1 MYNSRTAVV
10 KNVKV
15 KFYLYCDLY
24 FICVVILNLKSIFN
38 YDDEIL
44 CIVKEMFGS
53 KVYNDIV
60 NILYSQKNILKAYY
74 GFRVLYVFPFPSA
87 GH

>member
-1 MYNSRTAVV
+1 MCWNI
-10 KNVKV
+10 KV
-15 KFYLYCDLY
+15 KEY
-24 FICVVILNLKSIFN
+24 FFI
-38 YDDEIL
+38 YDDELI

-60 NILYSQKNILKAYY
+60 NVLYSRKILKAYY

>member
-1 MYNSRTAVV
+1 MNKWLEFGCYGI
-10 KNVKV
+10 
-15 KFYLYCDLY
+15 DLY
-24 FICVVILNLKSIFN
+24 FI
-38 YDDEIL
+38 

-60 NILYSQKNILKAYY
+60 NILYSRKILKAYY

-87 GH
+87 GHWPKGGSGRDN

>member
-1 MYNSRTAVV
+1 MCCNI
-10 KNVKV
+10 KV
-15 KFYLYCDLY
+15 KEY
-24 FICVVILNLKSIFN
+24 FN
-38 YDDEIL
+38 YDDEIM

-53 KVYNDIV
+53 RVYNDIV
-60 NILYSQKNILKAYY
+60 NVLYSRKILKAYY

>member
-1 MYNSRTAVV
+1 MYCNIKLR
-10 KNVKV
+10 
-15 KFYLYCDLY
+15 
-24 FICVVILNLKSIFN
+24 SIFN
-38 YDDEIL
+38 YDDEII

-60 NILYSQKNILKAYY
+60 NVLYSRKILKAYY